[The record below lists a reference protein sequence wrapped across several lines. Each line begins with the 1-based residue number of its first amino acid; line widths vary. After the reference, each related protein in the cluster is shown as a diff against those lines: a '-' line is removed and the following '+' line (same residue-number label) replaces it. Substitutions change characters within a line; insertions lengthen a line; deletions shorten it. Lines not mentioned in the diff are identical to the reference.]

1 MGVVKLA
8 IGDVVVTFLWVV
20 VAASLGPLGTIIT
33 SYFQVHP
40 PNDLLVMTALIFL
53 LVVIFDVVG
62 QLLGGASFNP
72 TANASFYAAGLG
84 NDSLFSM
91 AIRFPAQAIGAVGG
105 VLAMAE
111 YAPEKYKHM
120 LAGPAVRVD
129 LQTAAI
135 AEGVLTFMICLAVFF
150 IIFKGPKNSFLQT
163 LLISIATVGVIVA
176 GSSYTGPSLNPVN
189 AYGWAYLSKKH
200 NTWEQ
205 FYVYWL
211 PPLAGSILAAW
222 VFRLFFSPP
231 ARKVKEA

>member
-91 AIRFPAQAIGAVGG
+91 AIRFPAQVETRSSLKFHLIICSSCLSFMETPCRYSCAPVDVVLFSIGNRSSGRRTG
-105 VLAMAE
+105 D
-111 YAPEKYKHM
+111 
-120 LAGPAVRVD
+120 GRVR
-129 LQTAAI
+129 A
-135 AEGVLTFMICLAVFF
+135 
-150 IIFKGPKNSFLQT
+150 
-163 LLISIATVGVIVA
+163 
-176 GSSYTGPSLNPVN
+176 
-189 AYGWAYLSKKH
+189 
-200 NTWEQ
+200 
-205 FYVYWL
+205 
-211 PPLAGSILAAW
+211 
-222 VFRLFFSPP
+222 
-231 ARKVKEA
+231 